1 MAYEFFHDQ
10 ALAHAFNFLSL
21 SVSYFNPYSKYIK
34 PLVSLNIFCLF
45 VCLYSIL
52 HATMTDS
59 LCASNTLPFLWLT
72 QFYSVIW

>member
-34 PLVSLNIFCLF
+34 PLVSLNIFFFLF
-45 VCLYSIL
+45 VYIVSSMLL
-52 HATMTDS
+52 
-59 LCASNTLPFLWLT
+59 
-72 QFYSVIW
+72 